1 MPRSRPGPRARSKA
15 VANSR
20 SSSAAGTSKRWSAS
34 LAILVVA
41 AFAIKLIVMLQLQD
55 HPLLQ
60 PDAGLDSTTYVQL
73 ARRVLNGDLSLGPGL
88 YYVSPLY
95 IYFLSAALAIADSFS
110 WVRTLQIGLGALAVG
125 CVFVTTEAWFSR
137 RAAWIAAALVTLT
150 GVITFYEVLVLQASL
165 DVFLTA
171 AGLMAL
177 TFALRRG
184 GQAWPIAAGVLFALE
199 GLNRPNALVAI
210 VALIVAFAIARK
222 PKPAVWL
229 LAGLVAGLAPV
240 VLRNAVVSHQFALAS
255 SQGGLNFYIG
265 NHAGATGQYVAVP
278 GVRADIEGQSEDT
291 RRIAEQAV
299 GHPLSDA
306 GVSSYFSGL
315 AWRWIRDEPRAA
327 VRLFVRKLALVF
339 NAQFQWLDFSY
350 PYYAH
355 DVGSWLGALFVGPWL
370 LVPLGLVGLA
380 IPFWSEKPGYA
391 AWAVFVPAYAV
402 GVAVFFVAERYRMPM
417 FVPLAI
423 GAGAAI
429 DSAATALS
437 ERRLRS
443 LVAPGV
449 AVILLA
455 TAANWP
461 FKLDDGRFAERL
473 RLAKVLMNKGDFHSA
488 VDELTKA
495 HDIDPQQTTAEFVLG
510 IALVSDGRPGEGISH
525 MQHAIAAGVPIN
537 GARYTL
543 VRAIQASGDS
553 ARAAALLRTYQP
565 EPGDDGESC
574 VQVAILAL
582 SVDAVDVADTFART
596 AIERG
601 NSSARAFGTLA
612 YCEARLGRLNEAR
625 SLVERTLQ
633 IDPTYDVSATRAII
647 GGK

>member
-1 MPRSRPGPRARSKA
+1 MPRSRSGPRARSKPA
-15 VANSR
+15 SSR
-20 SSSAAGTSKRWSAS
+20 TSAAAPSKRWNSAP
-34 LAILVVA
+34 LALLVIA

-60 PDAGLDSTTYVQL
+60 PDAGLDTTTYVQL
-73 ARRVLNGDLSLGPGL
+73 ARRVLGGDLSLGPGL
-88 YYVSPLY
+88 YFVSPLY
-95 IYFLSAALAIADSFS
+95 IYFLSAALFVADSFV
-110 WVRTLQIGLGALAVG
+110 WVRTLQIVLGALAVG
-125 CVFVTTEAWFSR
+125 CVFVTTEAWCSR
-137 RAAWIAAALVTLT
+137 RAAWIASALVALT
-150 GVITFYEVLVLQASL
+150 GVITFYEVLLLQAAL

-177 TFALRRG
+177 TFALQRG
-184 GQAWPIAAGVLFALE
+184 GRGWPIAAGVLFALE

-210 VALIVAFAIARK
+210 AAVLVALAIVRR
-222 PKPAVWL
+222 PKPAVWI
-229 LAGLVAGLAPV
+229 LAGLAAGLAPV
-240 VLRNAVVSHQFALAS
+240 VLRNAVVSHQFALVS

-265 NHAGATGQYVAVP
+265 NHAGATGQYLAVP
-278 GVRADIEGQSEDT
+278 GIRADIEGQSEDT
-291 RRIAEQAV
+291 RRVAEQAV

-306 GVSSYFSGL
+306 GVSSHFSGL

-327 VRLFVRKLALVF
+327 ARLFVRKLALVF

-380 IPFWSEKPGYA
+380 IPLSSEKPGYA
-391 AWAVFVPAYAV
+391 AWAVFLPAYAV
-402 GVAVFFVAERYRMPM
+402 SVAVFFVAERYRMPM

-423 GAGAAI
+423 GAGTAI
-429 DSAATALS
+429 DSAATALA
-437 ERRLRS
+437 ERRLRAV
-443 LVAPGV
+443 VAPGV
-449 AVILLA
+449 AVIFLA

-488 VDELTKA
+488 VAELTTA
-495 HDIDPQQTTAEFVLG
+495 HEIDPQQTTAEFVLG
-510 IALVSDGRPGEGISH
+510 IALVSDGRPGDGISH

-537 GARYTL
+537 GARYML

-553 ARAAALLRTYQP
+553 ARAAALLRTYRP
-565 EPGDDGESC
+565 EPVDDGESC
-574 VQVAILAL
+574 LQVAMLAL

-601 NSSARAFGTLA
+601 KVDAHAFGTLA
-612 YCEARLGRLNEAR
+612 YCEARLGHLDAAR

-647 GGK
+647 GGE